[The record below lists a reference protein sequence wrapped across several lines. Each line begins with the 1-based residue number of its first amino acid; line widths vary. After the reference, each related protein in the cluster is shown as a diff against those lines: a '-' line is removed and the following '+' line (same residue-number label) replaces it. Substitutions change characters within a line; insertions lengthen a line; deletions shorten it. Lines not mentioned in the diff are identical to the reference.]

1 MWFLKAKQKR
11 CPKAAVLGGKR
22 PEMGKIW
29 VHGGAERRCDYE
41 RGENKKQKKKGQID
55 VFHPKKTGVV
65 VVVVSAA
72 VTERRTLPKSACLMG
87 LWTESERFCTDPRAL
102 VAGFG
107 TFTTKITK
115 KIPKKKGVFGPKWWK
130 IEARGG
136 VGFGLKRPEMANGG
150 TASVWGRR
158 QEKHQND
165 GFSPQNGGVGRQV
178 GGGGGGG
185 EVIIAGVGFI
195 FG

>member
-29 VHGGAERRCDYE
+29 VRGGAERRCDYE
-41 RGENKKQKKKGQID
+41 RGENKKQKKKKKGQID

-115 KIPKKKGVFGPKWWK
+115 KNQKKTVC
-130 IEARGG
+130 
-136 VGFGLKRPEMANGG
+136 L
-150 TASVWGRR
+150 
-158 QEKHQND
+158 D
-165 GFSPQNGGVGRQV
+165 QNGGKLKPGAASVLG
-178 GGGGGGG
+178 
-185 EVIIAGVGFI
+185 
-195 FG
+195 